1 MATAD
6 NLPEGTDSIIAGA
19 SDEGTDEHIDAAGAS
34 GGRTEGSSTFNRF
47 TEQTAGLRS
56 QAFDKAR
63 DYATQGKDRATDALE
78 GLSRVVG
85 DTARTV
91 DQTIGA
97 EYGDYARRAAD
108 AVTEMANNLRGKD
121 VEELYDDARTFVRN
135 SPALAIGVAAVVGFG
150 LVRLIK
156 SASVPDEDVGTSS
169 GGSDMGANNSKA
181 SVDRASAG
189 RTAPKK
195 SSKPAA

>member
-1 MATAD
+1 MASRPD

-19 SDEGTDEHIDAAGAS
+19 SDQGTAEHIDVEAPAG
-34 GGRTEGSSTFNRF
+34 GPFDRF
-47 TEQTAGLRS
+47 TEQTAGLRN

-63 DYATQGKDRATDALE
+63 DYANQGKDRATDALD

-91 DQTIGA
+91 DQSIGA

-108 AVTEMANNLRGKD
+108 AVQGMAANLRNKD
-121 VEELYDDARTFVRN
+121 VDELYDDARTFVRN
-135 SPALAIGVAAVVGFG
+135 SPALAIGVAAVVGFS

-156 SASVPDEDVGTSS
+156 SGAALAEGAGVDESS
-169 GGSDMGANNSKA
+169 TNTADKGSKA
-181 SVDRASAG
+181 SAG
-189 RTAPKK
+189 QAAKSTSKK